1 MKDLSRRASVF
12 IAVASAVAC
21 GRALVVD
28 PATREAGARVYRSEP
43 CAGCHGEER
52 AGGRLAPPLRG
63 LAQHWDE
70 EKLVRFLRDPVAFRQ
85 DDSRIRSMAARYP
98 SKMPPVGTSDAE
110 KLRVLALF
118 LLAD

>member
-1 MKDLSRRASVF
+1 MLV
-12 IAVASAVAC
+12 AVASVMAC

-43 CAGCHGEER
+43 CAGCHGDER

-63 LAQHWDE
+63 LARNWDE
-70 EKLVRFLRDPVAFRQ
+70 EKLVRFLRDPVAFSQ
-85 DDSRIRSMAARYP
+85 NDSRIRSMAAHYP
-98 SKMPPVGTSDAE
+98 SKMPPVGTSDAK